1 MNSIQTFVDPER
13 PVSRRQTIRAFNGV
27 KPPNTAGGLRA
38 LQISPQLITFLI
50 PLAKVYNLAKINTLD
65 EARLHIIITEN
76 GRCLIEAIDTFV
88 RSHQKAV
95 TEGTSNGA
103 NR

>member
-65 EARLHIIITEN
+65 EARICI
-76 GRCLIEAIDTFV
+76 
-88 RSHQKAV
+88 
-95 TEGTSNGA
+95 
-103 NR
+103 